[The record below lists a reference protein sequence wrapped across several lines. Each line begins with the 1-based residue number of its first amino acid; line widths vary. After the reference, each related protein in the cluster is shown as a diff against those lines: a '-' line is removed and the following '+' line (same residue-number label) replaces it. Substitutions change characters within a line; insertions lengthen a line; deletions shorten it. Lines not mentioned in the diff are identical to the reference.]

1 MALLREVARL
11 SSPPDS
17 PARYSTPLPE
27 PKLHC
32 SSAKCG
38 GAFWFKVSEGS
49 FDDDLIRLAVG
60 EAENRFI
67 EYICKSC
74 DETRKIYAVW
84 FGFPAQGKLLA
95 YKFGEHP
102 DYGPPL
108 PATVLRLVQSDA
120 DLFTKGWK
128 AEKMGFGICAFTY
141 YRRIVER
148 HKTELFDKFIEI
160 AEDEHVPTERAGR
173 PKANGRV
180 LLTVRVE
187 PDLRQRLEA
196 KAVAEKCSLTELVE
210 RLLKTAL
217 EDAHG

>member
-1 MALLREVARL
+1 
-11 SSPPDS
+11 
-17 PARYSTPLPE
+17 
-27 PKLHC
+27 
-32 SSAKCG
+32 
-38 GAFWFKVSEGS
+38 
-49 FDDDLIRLAVG
+49 
-60 EAENRFI
+60 
-67 EYICKSC
+67 
-74 DETRKIYAVW
+74 
-84 FGFPAQGKLLA
+84 
-95 YKFGEHP
+95 
-102 DYGPPL
+102 
-108 PATVLRLVQSDA
+108 
-120 DLFTKGWK
+120 
-128 AEKMGFGICAFTY
+128 MGFGICAFTY
-141 YRRIVER
+141 YRRSVER